1 MGRRVAKTRG
11 GGRYTEAGYF
21 GFIRSGLR
29 QKSMRWP
36 PKYDVMNKAKR
47 PYTGFDKRRKFE
59 YLCNVCK
66 QWCAGKEVAVDHIK
80 ECGSLK
86 SYDDLAQFVETLFCE
101 EDNLQV
107 LCKGCHNIKTQEA
120 KKK

>member
-1 MGRRVAKTRG
+1 MGRRVGKTRG
-11 GGRYTEAGYF
+11 GERYTEAGYF

-29 QKSMRWP
+29 QKSMKWP

-47 PYTGFDKRRKFE
+47 PYNGPDKRRKFE
-59 YLCNVCK
+59 YLCAGCE
-66 QWCAGKEVAVDHIK
+66 QWCAGKDVAVDHIV

-86 SYDDLAQFVETLFCE
+86 TFEDLPRFVATLFCE

-107 LCKGCHNIKTQEA
+107 LCKDCHNIKTQEA